1 MEEAGRCQVA
11 KIISLEARR
20 AEHSERM
27 RRQALA
33 GFPWNELTEYT
44 RVILNPVTSRLPVNK
59 RWIVEE
65 SVYRLA
71 YESFLLGIQASR
83 RVYWEVRGGAE
94 KSLWKEI
101 VERDFRA
108 EGDRLISQTAHDF
121 QLFQV
126 LDEWL
131 CQSVLVVLEDLMPR
145 WLIRGVEYGLLLRK
159 QRRL

>member
-1 MEEAGRCQVA
+1 MV
-11 KIISLEARR
+11 KIISLESKR
-20 AEHSERM
+20 AEHTERV
-27 RRQALA
+27 RQQALTD
-33 GFPWNELTEYT
+33 FPWNELNEYA
-44 RVILNPVTSRLPVNK
+44 RDILHPVTFRLPVNK

-65 SVYRLA
+65 SIYRLA

-83 RVYWEVRGGAE
+83 KIYLKVRGGAK
-94 KSLWKEI
+94 KSTWKEI
-101 VERDFRA
+101 VEKDFRA

-131 CQSVLVVLEDLMPR
+131 SQSVIIVMEDLMSR

-159 QRRL
+159 QRRI

>member
-1 MEEAGRCQVA
+1 MQVA
-11 KIISLEARR
+11 KIISLESRR
-20 AEHSERM
+20 AEHAKRL
-27 RRQALA
+27 RQRALA
-33 GFPWNELTEYT
+33 GFPWNELMEYT
-44 RVILNPVTSRLPVNK
+44 RVILNPVTARLPVNK
-59 RWIVEE
+59 RWMIEE

-83 RVYWEVRGGAE
+83 KIYREMRGGAE
-94 KSLWKEI
+94 KSQWKER
-101 VERDFRA
+101 VERDFLA

-131 CQSVLVVLEDLMPR
+131 SQSVIVVMEDLMPR

-159 QRRL
+159 QRRI